1 MKTSSDIS
9 TRKLVIGS
17 AAIAVL
23 AAVIFFFAFFQVKT
37 VEVMGN
43 DHYSDDELKE
53 RILKSPMTSNT
64 ILAPLFYARMQ
75 QRIFRTLRTLMSDV
89 LAEAS

>member
-23 AAVIFFFAFFQVKT
+23 AAVIFFFAFFSGKD
-37 VEVMGN
+37 GRG
-43 DHYSDDELKE
+43 HGK
-53 RILKSPMTSNT
+53 
-64 ILAPLFYARMQ
+64 
-75 QRIFRTLRTLMSDV
+75 
-89 LAEAS
+89 

>member
-53 RILKSPMTSNT
+53 RIIEKSDDIQHHTGT
-64 ILAPLFYARMQ
+64 F
-75 QRIFRTLRTLMSDV
+75 V
-89 LAEAS
+89 LCKGCSRGFSVH

>member
-43 DHYSDDELKE
+43 DHYSDDELKGCS
-53 RILKSPMTSNT
+53 RGFS
-64 ILAPLFYARMQ
+64 
-75 QRIFRTLRTLMSDV
+75 V
-89 LAEAS
+89 H